1 MRPQC
6 DPEPLSRKACL
17 EEVALRIYTYFFVS
31 TRGPL
36 LAPRIRARAYAQAT
50 GRRERRTADG
60 TGAFFIRGIF
70 EPSGHPAGSLIND
83 HERATATGR
92 VARAPIKQI
101 RIAESIRVA

>member
-1 MRPQC
+1 M
-6 DPEPLSRKACL
+6 
-17 EEVALRIYTYFFVS
+17 Y
-31 TRGPL
+31 
-36 LAPRIRARAYAQAT
+36 IRDI
-50 GRRERRTADG
+50 REM
-60 TGAFFIRGIF
+60 IKF